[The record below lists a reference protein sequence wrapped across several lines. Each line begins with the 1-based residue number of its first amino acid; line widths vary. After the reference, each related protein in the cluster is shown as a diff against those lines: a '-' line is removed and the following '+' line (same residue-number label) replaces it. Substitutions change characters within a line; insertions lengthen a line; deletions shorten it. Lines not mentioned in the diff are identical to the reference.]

1 MATLQHPAAL
11 NPLKRFLQACFIL
24 RRTTR
29 ASNPGWYKE
38 ALALNF
44 QLHIRKDGGSISAFY
59 YDRLKDHWSPGPT
72 LEEDLFQDAVKTAT
86 LAKESLALARAAGTN
101 ALGVILHIADEFA
114 TTELKPELNSPAALS
129 DLREVAVS
137 NPASILD
144 DNSIQADL
152 SSWRVLPYPA
162 SGSDVI
168 GTTVTVSRQYGP
180 FIAALR
186 TASEVENT
194 PILSHALSAPL
205 VAIMGLSQA
214 LEPTPGKPFVAILQ
228 YPWLTVLAFFNEH
241 ADLRLIRTLQ
251 HRGLRRATNFRNALV
266 TTSASLE
273 FIDPDLFLLPL
284 GQNVDQTLDADLR
297 ITFTN
302 SRVETISPRQIDGI
316 PSWCPEPAISAMPSD
331 LQLPEITSHTFTV
344 FREENWALQDFLPA
358 PNEILEIYPS
368 QSEMRLLRLVRMGQV
383 AIVALTILCIAYF
396 AYAGVRIITRTEWT
410 FDPSQAEV
418 QKGLVVKLTAEGQKA
433 EYWNS
438 LLADRSK
445 AWVAMEQLTRL
456 FPANG
461 GILVVTYSHTV
472 KPETSPGKAKIG
484 FIKEWNFSGFAR
496 DEALDYLNT
505 INTREG
511 VTAHFNEIARI
522 TGNDAYSPNEGQ
534 RSLVVNAKTQ
544 ENTSFK
550 PVPPEEANNADSSTY
565 PYSFTL
571 TISQRFEA
579 ADPLG
584 INVAKAP

>member
-1 MATLQHPAAL
+1 MATLQHPASL

-38 ALALNF
+38 ALDLNF
-44 QLHIRKDGGSISAFY
+44 QLHIRKDGVSISAFY
-59 YDRLKDHWSPGPT
+59 FDRLKDEWSAGPI
-72 LEEDLFQDAVKTAT
+72 LQEDVFQDPAKTAA

-114 TTELKPELNSPAALS
+114 TTELKPELNSPAALP
-129 DLREVAVS
+129 DLRDAAVS
-137 NPASILD
+137 NPAAILD

-186 TASEVENT
+186 AASDAENT
-194 PILSHALSAPL
+194 PIISCAVSAPL
-205 VAIMGLSQA
+205 VTIMGLSQT
-214 LEPTPGKPFVAILQ
+214 LKPTPGKPFVAILQ

-251 HRGLRRATNFRNALV
+251 HRGLRRATNFRNALI
-266 TTSASLE
+266 TTNASLE

-284 GQNVDQTLDADLR
+284 GQSVDQALDSDLKT
-297 ITFTN
+297 TFTN
-302 SRVETISPRQIDGI
+302 SRVETITPREIAGI
-316 PSWCPEPAISAMPSD
+316 PAWCPEPAISAVPPD
-331 LQLPEITSHTFTV
+331 LQSSAINSHTFTV
-344 FREENWALQDFLPA
+344 FREENWTLQNFLPA
-358 PNEILEIYPS
+358 PSEILEIYPS
-368 QSEMRLLRLVRMGQV
+368 QSDMRLLRVLRMGQV
-383 AIVALTILCIAYF
+383 AILALTILSLAYF
-396 AYAGVRIITRTEWT
+396 GYAAIRIITRPEWT
-410 FDPSQAEV
+410 FDQSQAEF
-418 QKGLVVKLTAEGQKA
+418 QKGVVVKLTTEGQKA

-445 AWVAMEQLTRL
+445 AWVAMEELTRL
-456 FPANG
+456 FPANSG
-461 GILVVTYSHTV
+461 VLVVTYAHTV
-472 KPETSPGKAKIG
+472 KPETSPGKARLG
-484 FIKEWNFSGFAR
+484 FIKEWNFTGYAR

-511 VTAHFNEIARI
+511 VTAHFAEVARI
-522 TGNDAYSPNEGQ
+522 TGNDTYSPSAGQ

-550 PVPPEEANNADSSTY
+550 PVPPEEASNVDPSTY

>member
-1 MATLQHPAAL
+1 MATLQHPASL

-38 ALALNF
+38 ALDLNF
-44 QLHIRKDGGSISAFY
+44 QLHIRKDGVSISAFY
-59 YDRLKDHWSPGPT
+59 FDRLKDEWSAGPI
-72 LEEDLFQDAVKTAT
+72 LQEDVFQDPVKTAA

-114 TTELKPELNSPAALS
+114 TTELKPELNSPAALP
-129 DLREVAVS
+129 DLRDAAVS
-137 NPASILD
+137 NPATILD

-168 GTTVTVSRQYGP
+168 GTAVTVSRQYGP

-186 TASEVENT
+186 AASEAENA
-194 PILSHALSAPL
+194 PIISHAVSAPL
-205 VAIMGLSQA
+205 VALMGLSQT
-214 LEPTPGKPFVAILQ
+214 LKPTPGKPFVAILQ

-251 HRGLRRATNFRNALV
+251 HRGLRRATNFRNALI
-266 TTSASLE
+266 TTNASLE

-284 GQNVDQTLDADLR
+284 GQSVDQTLDGDLK

-302 SRVETISPRQIDGI
+302 SRVETISHREIAGI
-316 PSWCPEPAISAMPSD
+316 PAWCPEPAISAVPSD
-331 LQLPEITSHTFTV
+331 PQSSAINSHTFTV
-344 FREENWALQDFLPA
+344 FREENWTLQDFLPA
-358 PNEILEIYPS
+358 PSEVLEIYPT
-368 QSEMRLLRLVRMGQV
+368 QSDMRLLRVLRMGQV
-383 AIVALTILCIAYF
+383 AILALTILSLAYF
-396 AYAGVRIITRTEWT
+396 GYAAIRIITRPEWT
-410 FDPSQAEV
+410 FDQSQAEF
-418 QKGLVVKLTAEGQKA
+418 QKGVVIKLTSEGQKA

-438 LLADRSK
+438 LLGDRSK
-445 AWVAMEQLTRL
+445 AWVAMEELTRL
-456 FPANG
+456 FPADSG
-461 GILVVTYSHTV
+461 MLVVTYAHTV
-472 KPETSPGKAKIG
+472 KPETSPGKARLG
-484 FIKEWNFSGFAR
+484 FIKEWNFTGYAR

-511 VTAHFNEIARI
+511 VTAHFAEVARI
-522 TGNDAYSPNEGQ
+522 TGNDAYSPNAGQ

-550 PVPPEEANNADSSTY
+550 PVPPEEANRADPSTY